1 MSFKD
6 NYSKTASF
14 ANRYKLPSAREL
26 PSLIHAFLTPVRLAA
41 ILIFTLVFWFLASSI
56 PASQESLQKYYCF
69 GPAMSPFEID
79 INTYSD
85 WHRNSPSPVKFNN
98 HVAIDAT
105 NATSISFI
113 DLNPIKSTPDA
124 AEHKERVLILTP
136 LRDAAPYIPK
146 YVDLL
151 AALDYPHDL
160 IDLGLLVSDTV
171 DETLAM
177 VTTELKRL
185 QDSHKPFRSVTIVQ
199 KDFGFNQ
206 LDNMNVEERH
216 SFKAQAPRRKT
227 MARARNYLLSATLK
241 QDHSWVMWRDVD
253 MIEAPR
259 GIISD
264 LIHHNKD
271 IIVPNV
277 WFHRYE
283 DGKDIEGRFD
293 YNSWV
298 DTDKTRKLLKTLD
311 KDTILVEGYP
321 EFDTGRDYMAR
332 KGDWRQDPHEEL
344 ALDGVG
350 GVSIMVKAD
359 VHRSGINF
367 PAYPFENQCETE
379 GFAKMAKRAGYSVY
393 GLPNY
398 VVWHID
404 TAEKSHDKDEVSK
417 LPDTDIAMPEEQP
430 EQKPEEK
437 NEPKQQKQEEPK
449 EDNTKTNTESKN
461 EKKPEEKKETKE
473 GDESIKPS
481 DAVSKEAE
489 NDHKE
494 NHEHK

>member
-1 MSFKD
+1 MAIRETLSLKNHLLHTKFKI
-6 NYSKTASF
+6 
-14 ANRYKLPSAREL
+14 PHARDV

-41 ILIFTLVFWFLASSI
+41 ILIFSLITWLIVSSI

-79 INTYSD
+79 MNTYSD

-98 HVAIDAT
+98 HAAIDAT

-113 DLNPIKSTPDA
+113 DLNPIKSTSNA
-124 AEHKERVLILTP
+124 AQNKERVLILTP

-160 IDLGLLVSDTV
+160 IDLGLLISDTV
-171 DETLAM
+171 DDTLAM
-177 VTTELKRL
+177 VTTELKRI
-185 QDSHKPFRSVTIVQ
+185 QEGHKPFRSVTIVQ

-206 LDNMNVEERH
+206 LNNMDVEERH

-227 MARARNYLLSATLK
+227 MARARNYLLSAALK

-264 LIHHNKD
+264 LIHHDKD

-298 DTDKTRKLLKTLD
+298 DTEKTRKLLKTLD

-321 EFDTGRDYMAR
+321 EFDTGRDYMAL
-332 KGDWRQDPHEEL
+332 KGDWRHDPNEEL

-350 GVSIMVKAD
+350 GVTIMVKAD

-404 TAEKSHDKDEVSK
+404 TAEKSQDKDDVSK
-417 LPDTDIAMPEEQP
+417 LPETDVAMPEEQP
-430 EQKPEEK
+430 HNSEEAEK
-437 NEPKQQKQEEPK
+437 EKSPQSKDDSPDAKVSDKTIENNDQQNDEESTNPSDIPSK
-449 EDNTKTNTESKN
+449 E
-461 EKKPEEKKETKE
+461 EEAKKE
-473 GDESIKPS
+473 
-481 DAVSKEAE
+481 
-489 NDHKE
+489 HKQD
-494 NHEHK
+494 HEHK